1 MSDGVTY
8 LGVVVGFGFILIA
21 GARLG
26 AGSHHSLGGLFAGQ
40 RVRDWPTG
48 VQEGD
53 APRFAVGHLDGL
65 RPGHPVTLETSLI
78 RADDPLDAPRVELID
93 LGIRRLDAPRA

>member
-8 LGVVVGFGFILIA
+8 LGLVVGFGFILVA
-21 GARLG
+21 GLRLG
-26 AGSHHSLGGLFAGQ
+26 AGSRDVLAGLFPAHG
-40 RVRDWPTG
+40 VRDWPSG

-65 RPGHPVTLETSLI
+65 RPGHSGLI
-78 RADDPLDAPRVELID
+78 DANPARSDPSVDTNHPELID
-93 LGIRRLDAPRA
+93 LGSRRLRTRRA

>member
-8 LGVVVGFGFILIA
+8 LGLVVGFGFILVA
-21 GARLG
+21 GIRLG
-26 AGSHHSLGGLFAGQ
+26 EGSRDLLAGLFPAHGA
-40 RVRDWPTG
+40 RDWPTG

-65 RPGHPVTLETSLI
+65 RPGQSDLI
-78 RADDPLDAPRVELID
+78 EASWSPLDVAVDSSRLELVD
-93 LGIRRLDAPRA
+93 LGNRRLTRRRT